1 MRFRAISAMV
11 ALGAVALAPSAAT
24 PATFR
29 TSFQMLQLTPSRV
42 WDDTSFI
49 PFALPKP
56 IDRVY
61 RYRVGTR
68 AFVGIWIP
76 ASASTRSTSEA
87 LAREWKEARSRYGD
101 GSHGVIADRRLTAV
115 EKRRFIVL
123 GDLYRD
129 ADVLVVA
136 AGHPACAGLSRA
148 QARAIARGAVTRWSQ
163 VVAGAGAGTIRVRH
177 PVSGPGSAVPH
188 MGTAWVGKLNR
199 QRVNYA
205 RAAVGL
211 PDAGVSLAAGG
222 DPSIAAITTWSRV
235 RALGG
240 SVCAVPLN
248 GVTPTDATVA
258 ALTYPEA
265 FPVSYVVTRRLV
277 GRGADARA
285 LNAAMRRA
293 MRAFLSSRRLT
304 ALVRSRG
311 VLPARD
317 PRRPTAP

>member
-136 AGHPACAGLSRA
+136 AGHPACAGLS
-148 QARAIARGAVTRWSQ
+148 
-163 VVAGAGAGTIRVRH
+163 
-177 PVSGPGSAVPH
+177 
-188 MGTAWVGKLNR
+188 L
-199 QRVNYA
+199 
-205 RAAVGL
+205 
-211 PDAGVSLAAGG
+211 SL
-222 DPSIAAITTWSRV
+222 IHI
-235 RALGG
+235 
-240 SVCAVPLN
+240 
-248 GVTPTDATVA
+248 
-258 ALTYPEA
+258 
-265 FPVSYVVTRRLV
+265 
-277 GRGADARA
+277 
-285 LNAAMRRA
+285 
-293 MRAFLSSRRLT
+293 
-304 ALVRSRG
+304 
-311 VLPARD
+311 
-317 PRRPTAP
+317 